1 MSNGGPGS
9 DAGVV
14 AVVYVDACVDV
25 VVLSLTALLADVLDA
40 VLALPGDDVEPGR
53 SSREWIST
61 LVIGAGLSASLNGV
75 LPVVQVGNR

>member
-1 MSNGGPGS
+1 M
-9 DAGVV
+9 V